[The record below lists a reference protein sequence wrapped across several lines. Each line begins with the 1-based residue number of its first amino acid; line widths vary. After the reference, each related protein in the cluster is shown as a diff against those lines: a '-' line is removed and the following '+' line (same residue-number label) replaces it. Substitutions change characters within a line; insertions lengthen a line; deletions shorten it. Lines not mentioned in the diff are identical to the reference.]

1 MRLVALT
8 DRQLRAGPGLKWGR
22 ARPDVIPA
30 DIAELDFAVAPPIRA
45 VLRDAV
51 TRSHLGYPDYTAGT
65 PVRLAELFAR
75 RMRAKHGW
83 QPDPGA
89 VEICA
94 QITQALCC
102 AVLAYTRAGDQ
113 VLVHTPTY
121 PPFLEAIRSLGRR
134 PVLLPVANHGD
145 ARAAESWAAV
155 ERERRIRL
163 IVLCQPHNPT
173 GHVFDTATL
182 EVIARLAVRR
192 DAVIFSDEIHAE
204 IVYEGADCPSIASV
218 PDAAE
223 RSVVFTSAA
232 KTFNIAGL
240 RCAVGHFGS
249 AALHDLFRAMP
260 WHLRSGAG
268 ALGVTATIT
277 AWESCDE
284 WLDQLRARL
293 SVNRTIVSD
302 FLSHVGRVRFL
313 PPAATYLAWI
323 DLRDVRA
330 LPDVHTLLLNEGKI
344 SLQPGTVFGPSLEG
358 FVRLNFGTSG
368 RRLRVILERF
378 YDALETCNRKGPEE

>member
-8 DRQLRAGPGLKWGR
+8 DRQLRASPGLKWGR
-22 ARPDVIPA
+22 AGRDVIPA

-45 VLRDAV
+45 ILRDAV
-51 TRSHLGYPDYTAGT
+51 TRSHLGYPDYTTGT
-65 PVRLAELFAR
+65 PVRLAELFAQ
-75 RMRAKHGW
+75 RMRDKRGW

-102 AVLAYTRAGDQ
+102 AILAYTRVGDQ

-121 PPFLEAIRSLGRR
+121 PPFLEAIRSLGRQ
-134 PVLLPVANHGD
+134 PVLLPVANHHD
-145 ARAAESWAAV
+145 ACAAESWAAV
-155 ERERRIRL
+155 EKERHIRL

-182 EVIARLAVRR
+182 EAIARLAVRR
-192 DAVIFSDEIHAE
+192 EAVIFSDEIHAE
-204 IVYEGADCPSIASV
+204 IVYSETNCPTIASV
-218 PDAAE
+218 ADAAE

-249 AALHDLFRAMP
+249 SALHDGFRGMP

-293 SVNRTIVSD
+293 NTNRAIVSD
-302 FLSHVGRVRFL
+302 FLSHIDRARFL
-313 PPAATYLAWI
+313 PPDATYLAWI
-323 DLRDVRA
+323 DLRDARLV
-330 LPDVHTLLLNEGKI
+330 PDARTFLLNEGKI

-378 YDALETCNRKGPEE
+378 CDALEMCNRKGLGG